1 MVGEVN
7 QPPLFLLVLLAFSPS
22 HLLSIQPM
30 ELSRL
35 PARTSTNRP
44 SPRSCVI
51 ALSCLL
57 VGPTILAACSG
68 TPKDL
73 RDAVKKT
80 LTGTDEQIFVEDTVE
95 RYYHPNVMIKR
106 GEAYFEKEEYAE
118 ALAEYTRF
126 LEMYRNHVLAPYAAF
141 RLGEVHLKMG
151 KSIDRDPEPIQK
163 AIAAFERVRKDFSGS
178 RYDAQALEKLEEC
191 RNWLA
196 EMHLFVGRFYYRR
209 GSYLAA
215 AHRFEQ
221 IFKTYPDRPV
231 APDALYFLAMSHHE
245 LGADDWAR
253 ADLMLL
259 LEKYPESTA
268 AADGKSLLATLGGAY
283 PPLLAQKSDSGVL
296 SDAGPASSR
305 PYASG
310 LPSISAPAPVGSV
323 GASSGSPLGQ
333 TFTACHLGAWC

>member
-1 MVGEVN
+1 M
-7 QPPLFLLVLLAFSPS
+7 
-22 HLLSIQPM
+22 
-30 ELSRL
+30 
-35 PARTSTNRP
+35 
-44 SPRSCVI
+44 
-51 ALSCLL
+51 SCLAAGPIFL
-57 VGPTILAACSG
+57 VACSG

-73 RDAVKKT
+73 RGAVKQAI
-80 LTGTDEQIFVEDTVE
+80 TGTDEQIFVEDTVE

-106 GEAYFEKEEYAE
+106 GEAYFDKEEYAE

-141 RLGEVHLKMG
+141 RIGEVHLKMG

-163 AIAAFERVRKDFSGS
+163 AITAFERVRKDFPGS
-178 RYDAQALEKLEEC
+178 RYDAQSQEKLEEC

-221 IFKTYPDRPV
+221 IFKNYPDRPV

-253 ADLMLL
+253 SDLALL
-259 LEKYPESTA
+259 LEKYPDSNA
-268 AADGKSLLATLGGAY
+268 ATDGKSLLAKLGGAY
-283 PPLLAQKSDSGVL
+283 PPLLAQKSDPVIA
-296 SDAGPASSR
+296 SDAGPASYR
-305 PYASG
+305 PYTPG
-310 LPSISAPAPVGSV
+310 LPSMPTQPSVGSV
-323 GASSGSPLGQ
+323 GASFANPLGQ
-333 TFTACHLGAWC
+333 AFTACRLGAWC

>member
-1 MVGEVN
+1 MTAMEISLL
-7 QPPLFLLVLLAFSPS
+7 PPRSS
-22 HLLSIQPM
+22 
-30 ELSRL
+30 
-35 PARTSTNRP
+35 STRP
-44 SPRSCVI
+44 SIPSCVI

-57 VGPTILAACSG
+57 AVPIALAGCFSSA
-68 TPKDL
+68 KDV
-73 RDAVKKT
+73 RSAVKQAI
-80 LTGTDEQIFVEDTVE
+80 TGTDEQIFVEDTVE

-118 ALAEYTRF
+118 ALVEYTRF

-141 RLGEVHLKMG
+141 RVGEVHFKMG

-163 AIAAFERVRKDFSGS
+163 AIVAFERVRKDFPGS

-191 RNWLA
+191 RNWMA

-221 IFKTYPDRPV
+221 LFKTYPDRPV

-253 ADLMLL
+253 ADLTLL
-259 LEKYPESTA
+259 LEKYPNSTA

-283 PPLLAQKSDSGVL
+283 PPLLAQKSDSAIA
-296 SDAGPASSR
+296 SDAGAAASR

-310 LPSISAPAPVGSV
+310 LSAIPAPSPFGSF
-323 GASSGSPLGQ
+323 GASSSSPLGQ
-333 TFTACHLGAWC
+333 AFTPCRLGAWC

>member
-1 MVGEVN
+1 MAISLF
-7 QPPLFLLVLLAFSPS
+7 PP
-22 HLLSIQPM
+22 
-30 ELSRL
+30 
-35 PARTSTNRP
+35 RTSANRP
-44 SPRSCVI
+44 PTPSCLI
-51 ALSCLL
+51 ALSCF
-57 VGPTILAACSG
+57 LAVPIFLAGCYGS
-68 TPKDL
+68 PKEL
-73 RDAVKKT
+73 RSAVKQAI
-80 LTGTDEQIFVEDTVE
+80 TGTDEQIFVEDTVE

-106 GEAYFEKEEYAE
+106 GEAYVEKEEYAE

-141 RLGEVHLKMG
+141 RVGEVHFKMS

-163 AIAAFERVRKDFSGS
+163 AIAAFERVRKDYPGS

-196 EMHLFVGRFYYRR
+196 EMHLFVGNFYYRR

-221 IFKTYPDRPV
+221 IFKTYPDRSV

-259 LEKYPESTA
+259 IEKYPDSSV
-268 AADGKSLLATLGGAY
+268 AADGKSMLAKLGGAY
-283 PPLLAQKSDSGVL
+283 PPLLAQKSDSAIA

-305 PYASG
+305 PYPSG
-310 LPSISAPAPVGSV
+310 LPSMPTHPPSGSV
-323 GASSGSPLGQ
+323 GTSLASPLGQ
-333 TFTACHLGAWC
+333 AFTSCRLGAWC